1 MLKKIS
7 IRWRITLYSA
17 LLLTACCIILTEILN
32 FFAFRMADS
41 IDAAQ
46 VVPAQSASS
55 SENIPGESISGE
67 SDGTDV
73 AEMYLLAPSEITQNA
88 KSIFR
93 YQSLSYM
100 LLVILGGAVLTYYV
114 VGKSLQP
121 LQKLNTQVKNM
132 TVSHLAE
139 TLSVTDA
146 NDEIAALTHS
156 FNEMTDKLNEAFVT
170 QQRFSANAAHE
181 LRTPL
186 AVLQT
191 KIDVFKKSASH
202 TATEYDALIA
212 VCEKQVSGLR
222 SLVKTLLDM
231 TNIDEDV
238 EYDAIHL
245 KDVFEDIMA
254 ELATI
259 AQKHKVSLRL
269 KCDDCTVMGNL
280 DLLYRAFYNLVEN
293 GIKYNKEYGSV
304 TVEVKRMQ
312 NGKAEITIRDTGTG
326 IPDEMKKQIF
336 EPFFRVDKSR
346 SRAMGGAGLGLAMT
360 ERIILKHHGSISVSD
375 DESGG
380 TCFQVVL

>member
-17 LLLTACCIILTEILN
+17 LLLTACCILLTGILN

-46 VVPAQSASS
+46 VSPAQSTSS
-55 SENIPGESISGE
+55 AENISGE
-67 SDGTDV
+67 NNGMGTI
-73 AEMYLLAPSEITQNA
+73 ETYPLSPSEEAQTA
-88 KSIFR
+88 KGIFR
-93 YQSLSYM
+93 YQSLLYM
-100 LLVILGGAVLTYYV
+100 ILIILSGSALTYYV
-114 VGKSLQP
+114 VGKALQP

-132 TVSHLAE
+132 TVSHLSE

-146 NDEIAALTHS
+146 NDEIADLTHS
-156 FNEMTDKLNEAFVT
+156 FNEMTDKLNEAFLT

-186 AVLQT
+186 TVLQT
-191 KIDVFKKSASH
+191 KVDVFKKSTSH
-202 TATEYDALIA
+202 TTEEYDALIA
-212 VCEKQVSGLR
+212 VFEKQVGRLR

-231 TNIDEDV
+231 TNIDDNIEQDT
-238 EYDAIHL
+238 IHL

-254 ELATI
+254 ELTPI
-259 AQKHKVSLRL
+259 AQTHKITLQL
-269 KCDDCTVMGNL
+269 KCDDCTIMGNM

-293 GIKYNKEYGSV
+293 GIKYNKEKGSV
-304 TVEVKRMQ
+304 TIEAQKSR
-312 NGKAEITIRDTGTG
+312 NGKTEIIIQDTGIG

-336 EPFFRVDKSR
+336 EPFFRVDKSH

-360 ERIILKHHGSISVSD
+360 KKIIQKHRGSITIED
-375 DESGG
+375 NENGG
-380 TCFQVVL
+380 SCFKIVL